1 MRPGPARGRVDPST
15 PQRRGH
21 RRGVPLRRLT
31 AQSHPSMLGG
41 DPRHCS
47 LGNRPWLS
55 GFEVDTIGGWTEMA
69 NLHEMI
75 AWYHYPPFVGDVVA
89 RRWSGTRVER
99 EQHHRAPHLAGSGPG
114 GGKQDGS
121 GRDAR
126 AHTPFSTIARPP
138 STSASPPT
146 PRPHRSDRRD
156 EHPRHCLPCM
166 LLHPGRQY
174 VVRGGVV
181 DRMAS
186 DHRTRDH

>member
-1 MRPGPARGRVDPST
+1 MSNADETWARPRGRVDPST

-41 DPRHCS
+41 DPRALLTRQSSVVVRLRSRYHWRLDRDGEPARNDRLVPLPTLRWRCR
-47 LGNRPWLS
+47 RP
-55 GFEVDTIGGWTEMA
+55 
-69 NLHEMI
+69 
-75 AWYHYPPFVGDVVA
+75 P
-89 RRWSGTRVER
+89 VER
-99 EQHHRAPHLAGSGPG
+99 ETPSRTRTAHRAPHLAGSGPG
-114 GGKQDGS
+114 GGKAGCS

-156 EHPRHCLPCM
+156 EASSHCLPCCCSSRSAICC
-166 LLHPGRQY
+166 PRRCRRPDGE
-174 VVRGGVV
+174 
-181 DRMAS
+181 
-186 DHRTRDH
+186 